1 MNNYIFKY
9 ICSLSVFFPQM
20 RIQADLDSVCRGPP
34 SLQQA
39 PELPFL
45 QAAIAE
51 AQRIRSVVPVGIPHG
66 ALVDTTLGGY
76 RVPRGAMV
84 VPLQWALHMDPRLWP
99 RPDIFNPSR
108 FLDEEGRF
116 CKPEA
121 FMPFQT
127 GQLAATM
134 F

>member
-1 MNNYIFKY
+1 MY
-9 ICSLSVFFPQM
+9 SLFVFFPQM